1 MVHYQNSKLHKSSR
15 AHELYQ
21 EWQKTKKPEDKKK
34 LDDHMKDVDRRY
46 KELGK

>member
-1 MVHYQNSKLHKSSR
+1 MVRYQNSMLHKSSR
-15 AHELYQ
+15 AYELYQ

-46 KELGK
+46 KELMK